1 MLQLLAF
8 SRATLA
14 CCRALFT
21 VFEWLKQFTTPIR
34 ALGANHRERVAS
46 HLLSLSSEDRYL
58 RFGYQARNSQIL
70 RYVESLD
77 FQRDELLG
85 IYDKHLKLVAVAHLA
100 YEQKHAATSNVEFGV
115 SVLPQARGR
124 GYGARLF
131 ARAAARASNQGIRS
145 MLIHALSE
153 NVAMLNIA
161 RSAGARVQRDG
172 SESQAYLTLPA
183 PSLFSRALEN
193 TQERF
198 AKADFRLK
206 VRVHKIKLLIVST

>member
-8 SRATLA
+8 SRATLG
-14 CCRALFT
+14 CCRAFFAVLG
-21 VFEWLKQFTTPIR
+21 WLKQFTTPIR
-34 ALGANHRERVAS
+34 ALGANHRERIAS
-46 HLLSLSSEDRYL
+46 HLLSLSSQDRYL
-58 RFGYQARNSQIL
+58 RFGYQARDSQLL

-100 YEQKHAATSNVEFGV
+100 YEQKHAASSIVEFGV
-115 SVLPQARGR
+115 SVLPEARGC
-124 GYGARLF
+124 GFGARLF

-145 MLIHALSE
+145 MVIHALSE
-153 NVAMLNIA
+153 NVAMLKIA

-172 SESQAYLTLPA
+172 SESQAYLALPA
-183 PSLFSRALEN
+183 PSLFSRAFEN
-193 TQERF
+193 IQERF

-206 VRVHKIKLLIVST
+206 VRVRKIKLLIAST